1 MCFDNYRKV
10 LGIAMYKE
18 RVEAKL
24 EENKAVKM
32 DVKGPRE
39 IARKANCKSSET
51 MLLASNRPLRSKG
64 HVISRERVK

>member
-1 MCFDNYRKV
+1 
-10 LGIAMYKE
+10 MYKE

-24 EENKAVKM
+24 EGNKAVKM

-51 MLLASNRPLRSKG
+51 MLLA
-64 HVISRERVK
+64 